1 MLYRL
6 LTLVAI
12 TTHISSAYASEELAI
27 ENETDRFSYSLGHQ
41 VGRDFRNQN
50 VELSPNALMQG
61 LMDAT
66 MAGEPLLSPVEM
78 HALLVDMKKQIQIT
92 EVREKRQKA
101 EQYRE
106 KGREFLAKNAKDK
119 DIKIL
124 PSGMQYKVIRVGQG
138 KSPKPTDSVTVSYRG
153 TLINGREF
161 DSSYREGKPAQ
172 YRVDKVM
179 PGWTEALQ
187 KMQEGAAWQLFIP
200 SNLGYRRRGP
210 LANRTLIYEIELIAI
225 NQAVDQ
231 KQSSGDQEL

>member
-1 MLYRL
+1 MLYKL
-6 LTLVAI
+6 LFLVAI
-12 TTHISSAYASEELAI
+12 TTYYSLAHAREELTI

-41 VGRDFRNQN
+41 VGRDFRGQN

-61 LMDAT
+61 LMDA
-66 MAGEPLLSPVEM
+66 ARVGEPLLSPVEM
-78 HALLVDMKKQIQIT
+78 HALLVNMKKQIQIT

-106 KGREFLAKNAKDK
+106 NGRKFLAENAKDK
-119 DIKIL
+119 DIKTL
-124 PSGMQYKVIRVGQG
+124 PSGMQYRVIREGQG
-138 KSPKPTDSVTVSYRG
+138 KSPKPMDTVTVNYRG
-153 TLINGREF
+153 MLISGREF
-161 DSSYREGKPAQ
+161 DSSFREGKPAQ

-187 KMQEGAAWQLFIP
+187 KMQEGATWQLFIP

-225 NQAVDQ
+225 NEAVDQ
-231 KQSSGDQEL
+231 KQNSGDQEL